1 MESAGRVILFLSA
14 LVSVVAAAVIVIF
27 LVGKGAPAIKE
38 IGLSEFL
45 FELEW
50 KPGQGKYGI
59 LPMIVGSGIVT
70 AFAGIIGIPL
80 GLGTSLFMAEYCP
93 DRLYGPLKNL
103 TNLMASIPSII
114 FGFFGLVVIVPLIQ
128 VISGNSGKGILAA
141 SVLLGIM
148 IIPTIVSLCEES
160 IRSVPRSY
168 YQGARALGA
177 TKEYSLI
184 KVMLPAA
191 RMGIFTAFV
200 LGVGRALGE
209 TMAVVM
215 VCGNQ
220 SVLPT
225 SIFSGVRTLT
235 SNIVLEMGYATG
247 LHRNALIATGVV
259 LMAIILGV
267 NGIFAWIKYKAGRN
281 N

>member
-1 MESAGRVILFLSA
+1 
-14 LVSVVAAAVIVIF
+14 
-27 LVGKGAPAIKE
+27 
-38 IGLSEFL
+38 
-45 FELEW
+45 
-50 KPGQGKYGI
+50 
-59 LPMIVGSGIVT
+59 
-70 AFAGIIGIPL
+70 
-80 GLGTSLFMAEYCP
+80 
-93 DRLYGPLKNL
+93 
-103 TNLMASIPSII
+103 
-114 FGFFGLVVIVPLIQ
+114 
-128 VISGNSGKGILAA
+128 
-141 SVLLGIM
+141 M